1 MIKEKQTKENHW
13 WIWLIVGLI
22 IINILAALF
31 HYRIDLT
38 EEKRY
43 SLSAPTKTLLS
54 KLDGPVRIQV
64 LLKGDFPA
72 GFKKLANSVEE
83 FLQEAKEYGKGNL
96 QIVFV
101 DPFKMADDSAQAF
114 IDRNRDLIAR
124 DSSAN
129 ENEVTNLYT
138 QYFIDSIANRYSIN
152 PYTLQAPAKVGD
164 EQIEKRV
171 LPGAIIYY
179 KDSSVGVDL
188 LQGAKTFGTEP
199 EQLAALYNNVEA
211 SMEYKF
217 ASAIQKITAN
227 EKPNIAYAMGHGE
240 AWGFNV
246 DDAVRTLF
254 ANYNFDTINLKQSP
268 YIPKQINALVLLKP
282 TLSFNNAEKLK
293 IDQFIMHGGK
303 VFWMID
309 NMYTEFDSLRNSE
322 GFIAFDRGLNLEDLL
337 FHYGIRINQTL
348 LQDMQCDKLP
358 QTSGEGQQQRLVDW
372 PFFPILN
379 GSNHPISK
387 NLDGVRA
394 LFPTVLDTVE
404 ATGIKKTV
412 LLQSS
417 DNARLLN
424 APARIDFEFLQIAP
438 DQNLF
443 RKKNIPVAFLLEGR
457 FKSLYTG
464 RVSKTMADSLNS
476 MGMPFKAV
484 AKTEGKMILVSD
496 GDIAVNQYSP
506 TTGPLPMGMNL
517 FTRYTF
523 ANKDFFTNALE
534 YLVNPSNILQARS
547 KEVTLRLLDPRQV
560 NEKRANWQ
568 LINIALPILIIILLG
583 IIYQQIRKRKY
594 AA

>member
-254 ANYNFDTINLKQSP
+254 AKYNFDTINLKQTP

-282 TLSFNNAEKLK
+282 TLPFMDAEKLK

-309 NMYTEFDSLRNSE
+309 NMYSEFDSLRNSE

-337 FHYGIRINQTL
+337 FNYGIRINQTL

-379 GSNHPISK
+379 GSDHPITK

-417 DNARLLN
+417 NNARLLN
-424 APARIDFEFLQIAP
+424 APAKIDFEFLQIAP
-438 DQNLF
+438 HQSLF
-443 RKKNIPVAFLLEGR
+443 QQKNIPVAFLLEGR

-464 RVSKTMADSLNS
+464 RISKAMADSLSN
-476 MGMPFKAV
+476 MGMPFETV

-496 GDIAVNQYSP
+496 GDIAGNQYSP
-506 TTGPLPMGMNL
+506 SSGPLPMGMNL

-523 ANKDFFTNALE
+523 ANKVFFTNSLE

-547 KEVTLRLLDPRQV
+547 KEFTLRLLDPRQA
-560 NEKRANWQ
+560 NEKKTTWQ
-568 LINIALPILIIILLG
+568 FINIALPVLIIILLG

>member
-227 EKPNIAYAMGHGE
+227 EKPNVAYAMGHGE
-240 AWGFNV
+240 AWGYNV

-282 TLSFNNAEKLK
+282 TLPFMDAEKLK

-309 NMYTEFDSLRNSE
+309 NMYSEFDSLRNSE

-337 FHYGIRINQTL
+337 FNYGIRINQTL

-379 GSNHPISK
+379 GSDHPITK

-417 DNARLLN
+417 NNARLLN
-424 APARIDFEFLQIAP
+424 APAKIDFEFLQIAP
-438 DQNLF
+438 HQSLF
-443 RKKNIPVAFLLEGR
+443 QQKNIPVAFLLEGR

-464 RVSKTMADSLNS
+464 RISKAMADSLSN
-476 MGMPFKAV
+476 MGMPFETV

-496 GDIAVNQYSP
+496 GDIAGNQYSP
-506 TTGPLPMGMNL
+506 SSGPLPMGMNL

-523 ANKDFFTNALE
+523 ANKDFFTNSLE

-547 KEVTLRLLDPRQV
+547 KEFTLRLLDPRQV
-560 NEKRANWQ
+560 NEKKTTWQ
-568 LINIALPILIIILLG
+568 FINIALPVLIIILLG

>member
-254 ANYNFDTINLKQSP
+254 ANYNFDTINLKQTP

-547 KEVTLRLLDPRQV
+547 KEFTLRLLDPRQV

>member
-188 LQGAKTFGTEP
+188 LKGAKTFGTEP

-337 FHYGIRINQTL
+337 FNYGIRINQTL

-379 GSNHPISK
+379 GSDHPITK

-547 KEVTLRLLDPRQV
+547 KEFTLRLLDPRQV
-560 NEKRANWQ
+560 NEKKTTWQ
-568 LINIALPILIIILLG
+568 FINIALPVLIMILLG

>member
-1 MIKEKQTKENHW
+1 MAKEKPIHKNDW
-13 WIWLIVGLI
+13 WMWLVAGLI
-22 IINILAALF
+22 IINILAAQF

-38 EEKRY
+38 AEKRY
-43 SLSAPTKTLLS
+43 SLSGPTKTLLS
-54 KLDGPVRIQV
+54 KLDQPVRIEV
-64 LLKGDFPA
+64 FLKGDFPA
-72 GFKKLANSVEE
+72 GFKKLANSVNE

-96 QIVFV
+96 KISFV
-101 DPFKMADDSAQAF
+101 DPFKMAEDSAQAF
-114 IDRNRDLIAR
+114 IDRNRDLIAK

-129 ENEVTNLYT
+129 ENEVSNLYT
-138 QYFIDSIANRYSIN
+138 QYFIDSIANRYDIN

-179 KDSSVGVDL
+179 KDSSIGVDL

-227 EKPNIAYAMGHGE
+227 DKPNIAYSMGHGE

-254 ANYNFDTINLKQSP
+254 KNYNFDTINLKQLP
-268 YIPKQINALVLLKP
+268 YIPEQINALVLLKP
-282 TLSFNNAEKLK
+282 TLPFNDAEKLK
-293 IDQFIMHGGK
+293 IDQYIMHGGK

-309 NMYTEFDSLRNSE
+309 NMYAEFDSLRNSD
-322 GFIAFDRGLNLEDLL
+322 GFIAFDRGLNLEDIL
-337 FHYGIRINQTL
+337 FNYGIRINQTL

-379 GSNHPISK
+379 GNDHPISK

-394 LFPTVLDTVE
+394 LFPTTLDTVE
-404 ATGIKKTV
+404 AKGIKKTV

-417 DNARLLN
+417 NNARLLN

-443 RKKNIPVAFLLEGR
+443 RQKNIPVAFLLEGR

-464 RVSKTMADSLNS
+464 RVSRSIADTLNS
-476 MGMPFKAV
+476 IGMPFKAV
-484 AKTEGKMILVSD
+484 AQAEGKMIIVSD

-506 TTGPLPMGMNL
+506 STGPLPMGMNL

-523 ANKDFFTNALE
+523 ANKNFFTNALE
-534 YLVNPSNILQARS
+534 YLVNPTDILQARS
-547 KEVTLRLLDPRQV
+547 KEFTLRLLDPKRV
-560 NEKRANWQ
+560 NEKKITWQ
-568 LINIALPILIIILLG
+568 LINIVLPILIIILLG
-583 IIYQQIRKRKY
+583 IIYQQLRKRKY
-594 AA
+594 TA

>member
-217 ASAIQKITAN
+217 AIAIQKITAN
-227 EKPNIAYAMGHGE
+227 EKPNVAYAMGHGE
-240 AWGFNV
+240 AWGYNV

-282 TLSFNNAEKLK
+282 TLPFMDAEKLK

-309 NMYTEFDSLRNSE
+309 NMYSEFDSLRNSE

-337 FHYGIRINQTL
+337 FNYGIRINQTL

-379 GSNHPISK
+379 GSDHPITK

-417 DNARLLN
+417 NNARLLN
-424 APARIDFEFLQIAP
+424 APAKIDFEFLQIAP
-438 DQNLF
+438 NQSLF
-443 RKKNIPVAFLLEGR
+443 QQKNIPVAFLLEGR

-464 RVSKTMADSLNS
+464 RISKAMADSLSN
-476 MGMPFKAV
+476 MGMPFETV

-496 GDIAVNQYSP
+496 GDIAGNQYSP
-506 TTGPLPMGMNL
+506 SSGPLPMGMNL

-523 ANKDFFTNALE
+523 ANKDFFTNSLE

-547 KEVTLRLLDPRQV
+547 KEFTLRLLDPRQV
-560 NEKRANWQ
+560 NEKKTTWQ
-568 LINIALPILIIILLG
+568 FINIALPVLIIILLG